1 MARIAIRFFCLLALA
16 FAFTACGAES
26 GSPTNLPEATIPA
39 TWTDSAPTPDTTPEL
54 DTPLNPEPTASGETL
69 PEPTID
75 PGNPADTPV
84 IIPTDAAGSTAAP
97 TINPSGTAI
106 NPARTIDILC
116 DDSQFIEDVTIP
128 DGTVVKPGEEFKKTW
143 RIKNTGICSWTT
155 KYAIG
160 YAYGEKMHGT
170 ETKLTKTVSPGATV
184 DVTIK
189 FTAPMMKNCWY
200 GSWWRLK
207 NAIGDYFG
215 DFVYVSILIS
225 DGIDNTTICPTQ
237 TPAS

>member
-1 MARIAIRFFCLLALA
+1 MARIAPRIICIMVLTL
-16 FAFTACGAES
+16 AFTACGAES
-26 GSPTNLPEATIPA
+26 GLPTNLPEATIPA
-39 TWTDSAPTPDTTPEL
+39 TWTDSAPTPETTPVL

-75 PGNPADTPV
+75 PGNV

-97 TINPSGTAI
+97 TFDPSGTAI
-106 NPARTIDILC
+106 RPATTIDILC

-128 DGTVVKPGEEFKKTW
+128 DGTAVKPGEEFKKTW
-143 RIKNTGICSWTT
+143 RIKNTGVCTWTT
-155 KYAIG
+155 SYALG
-160 YAYGEKMHGT
+160 YAYGERMHGT

-189 FTAPMMKNCWY
+189 FTAPTMMNCWY

-207 NAIGDYFG
+207 NGRGGNFG

-225 DGIDNTTICPTQ
+225 DGIDNTTVCPTQ
-237 TPAS
+237 TPTL

>member
-1 MARIAIRFFCLLALA
+1 MARIATRFSCLLALA

-26 GSPTNLPEATIPA
+26 GTPTTLVEATIPA
-39 TWTDSAPTPDTTPEL
+39 TWTGSAPTLEATPIL
-54 DTPLNPEPTASGETL
+54 DTPANPEPTASGEIP

-84 IIPTDAAGSTAAP
+84 IEPTNAAGSTAAP
-97 TINPSGTAI
+97 TFDPSGTAI
-106 NPARTIDILC
+106 RPAQTFDILC
-116 DDSQFIEDVTIP
+116 DDSQFVEDVTIP
-128 DGTVVKPGEEFKKTW
+128 DGTVMKPGEDFKKTW
-143 RIKNTGICSWTT
+143 RIKNTGVCGWTT
-155 KYAIG
+155 GYALG
-160 YAYGEKMHGT
+160 YAYGEKMHGV
-170 ETKLTKTVSPGATV
+170 ETKLTKSVSPGGTV

-207 NAIGDYFG
+207 NARGDFFG

-237 TPAS
+237 TPGS